1 VINKFLGRKEDGYS
15 ELEVTNNVV
24 CKTIT
29 ANQVK
34 VWLQKGKVPSVMLS
48 VKYAILN
55 RIGAV
60 NWVPT
65 THTSDI
71 ATGLARFVYLKL
83 GMILDPT
90 YLIKLCNMASP
101 GQLKCL

>member
-1 VINKFLGRKEDGYS
+1 VYLRGKRVDFSPAIINKFLGNKEDGYA
-15 ELEVTNNVV
+15 ELEVTNNHV

-34 VWLQKGKVPSVMLS
+34 IWPSRGKVPSVMLS

-55 RIGAV
+55 KIGTI

-71 ATGLARFVYLKL
+71 AT
-83 GMILDPT
+83 
-90 YLIKLCNMASP
+90 
-101 GQLKCL
+101 

>member
-1 VINKFLGRKEDGYS
+1 VINNYLGRKEDGYPGF
-15 ELEVTNNVV
+15 EPTNNQI

-34 VWLQKGKVPSVMLS
+34 VWPLKGKVPSAMLS

-55 RIGAV
+55 RIGYA

-65 THTSDI
+65 NHTYGI
-71 ATGLARFVYLKL
+71 TAQLAKL
-83 GMILDPT
+83 I
-90 YLIKLCNMASP
+90 Y
-101 GQLKCL
+101 

>member
-1 VINKFLGRKEDGYS
+1 LGRKEDGYS

-55 RIGAV
+55 RIGTA

-71 ATGLARFVYLKL
+71 ATGLARFIYSVGTGTVFNYGAHIFDETVQHAK
-83 GMILDPT
+83 
-90 YLIKLCNMASP
+90 S
-101 GQLKCL
+101 